1 MANETPVCENC
12 GEPDAGV
19 REYDG
24 HLDLCPPCAKVWKFD
39 PSDGVEHGKVAK

>member
-1 MANETPVCENC
+1 MADETPVCENC
-12 GEPDAGV
+12 GEPDDGV